1 VRLVDANVL
10 LYAVNRDEPHH
21 HQARRWLDRALAGG
35 KSVGFAWTVLLAFL
49 RLSTRAQ
56 LFERP
61 LRVDQAIAL
70 IEGWLDQPPAV
81 LVEPTRRH
89 PALVGGLLRSSGTA
103 GNLVNDAHLAALALE
118 NDVTIVSFDRDSARF
133 QGVRFLP
140 PGED

>member
-1 VRLVDANVL
+1 MMHN
-10 LYAVNRDEPHH
+10 
-21 HQARRWLDRALAGG
+21 G
-35 KSVGFAWTVLLAFL
+35 
-49 RLSTRAQ
+49 RAQ

-81 LVEPTRRH
+81 LVRAHAPPPRPRRR
-89 PALVGGLLRSSGTA
+89 PASLLGDGGQ
-103 GNLVNDAHLAALALE
+103 LVNDAHLAALALE
-118 NDVTIVSFDRDSARF
+118 NDATIVSFDRDFARF